1 MEIKTILVP
10 VDGSPYM
17 RNEIEH
23 ACSLSKLFNAS
34 VTLLHVVAV
43 PVSTDLGGMP
53 AASVPMEDAGNK
65 ILQEAKGLAES
76 FGAIP
81 AVKIEFSVGNP
92 GMRIV
97 KVALDLKADLII
109 IGAKGQSKLRE
120 LLMGSVA
127 NTVINNAPCLV
138 LVVRNC

>member
-1 MEIKTILVP
+1 VEIKTILVP
-10 VDGSPYM
+10 VDGSLYM

-23 ACSLSKLFNAS
+23 ACSFSKLFGAK
-34 VTLLHVVAV
+34 VTMLHVVAV

-65 ILQEAKGLAES
+65 ILQEAKEVAER
-76 FGAIP
+76 FGTVP
-81 AVKIEFSVGNP
+81 SLRMDFSVGNP

-97 KVALDLKADLII
+97 KIAQEIRADLII

-127 NTVINNAPCLV
+127 NTVVNNAPCLV

>member
-1 MEIKTILVP
+1 
-10 VDGSPYM
+10 
-17 RNEIEH
+17 
-23 ACSLSKLFNAS
+23 
-34 VTLLHVVAV
+34 
-43 PVSTDLGGMP
+43 
-53 AASVPMEDAGNK
+53 
-65 ILQEAKGLAES
+65 
-76 FGAIP
+76 
-81 AVKIEFSVGNP
+81 
-92 GMRIV
+92 MRIV